1 MYLHREI
8 FSDYVSKIALNTNNK
23 KDLINISKY
32 IRDVLDK
39 NKKKI
44 NGVPCFQEIDIN
56 NKILQV
62 EGSLNNEGIGEVLY
76 NTFSLGEKENSI
88 INNFLLNKNVSSKEK
103 NEIRNYCKTIEGF
116 NNVQSFML
124 KNRQYI
130 EEEIDYRLTY
140 IYIINILI
148 KNSIDVNQN
157 IDEIF
162 LNMKKMLYIVRDDFS
177 KGKSKENTN
186 VSVVLYNLLL
196 IINQNKFFI
205 ENKIPEDIINI
216 LKDIKLQE
224 NSNYKIKELRNI
236 EDIINAI
243 LYLNGNLEKMNIE
256 YIEFYFHNNKMDI
269 SEKTKEIFIKKIN
282 TNIKKSKVTKI
293 NYEKNIILND
303 IFKDGELDTKD
314 LYLLNNYNFFQN
326 INVQELLKNNDLY
339 YSLNKNI
346 LCIFHHYNENN
357 KKNDKDEYLYEH
369 FINFYNKYIKNDSK
383 LIVNGNEHLLLLL
396 KNNFINLIL
405 NNITLVKKIF
415 DNNKE
420 IYKELFIIK
429 KEVFNYE
436 GPEGNE
442 THNLNDFKHK
452 HFEFNFNIFNDM
464 DFEFKKN
471 FLKNLMSFSSKN
483 TPIFNNCYKYYINNL
498 NKDFLEI
505 INDKYYIS
513 PFYDIKNTEENM
525 RKSVSFSLIN
535 LIKIQEYY
543 TELIKNEKIKKSF
556 NLNLLRIRTNDI
568 SLI

>member
-177 KGKSKENTN
+177 KGESKENTN

-256 YIEFYFHNNKMDI
+256 YIEYYFHNNKMDI

-346 LCIFHHYNENN
+346 LCILHHYNENN

-383 LIVNGNEHLLLLL
+383 LIANGNEHLLLLL

-436 GPEGNE
+436 GPEGNG
-442 THNLNDFKHK
+442 THNLNDLKHR
-452 HFEFNFNIFNDM
+452 HFEFNFNILNDM

-505 INDKYYIS
+505 INAKYYIS

-556 NLNLLRIRTNDI
+556 NLNLLRTNDI